1 MSVVSSI
8 EFRPAGPADAAAIK
22 TIVRAAY
29 AKWVPVI
36 GREPLPMRADYD
48 KALDEHQFELAIEHG
63 RIVGLIETMAHDDHI
78 WIENVAVAPEARGRG
93 IGRKLLDRAE
103 HRAVE
108 AGCRE
113 LRLLTNGAF
122 AANVL
127 LYRRHG
133 YAIDREEP
141 FMNGTTVYMSKRL
154 ATYGAPPETDPGDV
168 FKGVV
173 FLKPLHGF
181 GRYASGIQR
190 WLNHLRLRWTGRL
203 PHRYL

>member
-63 RIVGLIETMAHDDHI
+63 RIVGLIETMARDDHI
-78 WIENVAVAPEARGRG
+78 WIENVAVAPEAQGRG
-93 IGRKLLDRAE
+93 IGRKLLDSAE
-103 HRAVE
+103 RQAVE

-127 LYRRHG
+127 LYRKHG

-154 ATYGAPPETDPGDV
+154 AT
-168 FKGVV
+168 
-173 FLKPLHGF
+173 
-181 GRYASGIQR
+181 
-190 WLNHLRLRWTGRL
+190 
-203 PHRYL
+203 

>member
-8 EFRPAGPADAAAIK
+8 ELRPATPADAAAIK
-22 TIVRAAY
+22 AIVRTAY

-48 KALDEHQFELAIEHG
+48 KALGEHRFDLAIENG
-63 RIVGLIETMAHDDHI
+63 RIVGLIETIAHDDHI
-78 WIENVAVAPEARGRG
+78 WIENVAVAPEAQGRG
-93 IGRKLLDRAE
+93 VGRKLLDSAE
-103 HRAVE
+103 RTAVE
-108 AGCRE
+108 AGLRD

-122 AANVL
+122 EANVR

-154 ATYGAPPETDPGDV
+154 
-168 FKGVV
+168 
-173 FLKPLHGF
+173 L
-181 GRYASGIQR
+181 
-190 WLNHLRLRWTGRL
+190 
-203 PHRYL
+203 